1 MLEPRW
7 VRTPDAWVFG
17 QGDVARLRQFF
28 PASNCRIKWRMI
40 LAVATVERQ
49 PPALFGHH
57 NPASLDQGSEGG
69 GPLSS
74 GSAVPSQT
82 RDFSRFGSTSRK
94 GDARAIVNRGLRTA
108 DAGRRSF
115 ARTEYR
121 PTAFI
126 ARDGR
131 TGRRRYADRAHVQ
144 LDCRWEP
151 RLPQRSAFDGLSSRR
166 GARERPPFSQSLALQ
181 LKGARP

>member
-1 MLEPRW
+1 MRGYSAGRRSSATL
-7 VRTPDAWVFG
+7 V
-17 QGDVARLRQFF
+17 F

-57 NPASLDQGSEGG
+57 NPASLDEGSEGG
-69 GPLSS
+69 GPLRAQRRSVTNT
-74 GSAVPSQT
+74 GLFTLWLHVQE
-82 RDFSRFGSTSRK
+82 

-108 DAGRRSF
+108 DAARRSF

-151 RLPQRSAFDGLSSRR
+151 RLPQRSAFDGISSRR